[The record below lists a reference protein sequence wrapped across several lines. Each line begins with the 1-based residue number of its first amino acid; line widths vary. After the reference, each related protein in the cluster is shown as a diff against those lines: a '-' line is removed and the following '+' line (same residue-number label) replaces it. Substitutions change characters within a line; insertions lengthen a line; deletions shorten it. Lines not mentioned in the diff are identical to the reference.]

1 MKLWLPALLLVGVAL
16 GGVALAGGGAGGW
29 RTLRADGTLIPA
41 GALRSPAPC
50 PPLRL
55 PASWDVRSQVYA
67 DVTGDGS
74 PECILAVWRPWR
86 DWPIT
91 RWSTPGS
98 PITANHDARGDSAH
112 VAVLKPGP
120 GGTFRDVWVGSA
132 LLQPVTALTVLP
144 DGRLVALEGRYAS
157 GRNAPSVALSEWSW
171 TGFGFRLDRRLL
183 LTARQLSADAAGQPA
198 VR

>member
-1 MKLWLPALLLVGVAL
+1 MKPFLPALLLI
-16 GGVALAGGGAGGW
+16 GVALAGGGKGGW
-29 RTLRADGTLIPA
+29 YTLRADGTLIST
-41 GALRSPAPC
+41 GALRPPLPC
-50 PPLRL
+50 PPLKL
-55 PASWDVRSQVYA
+55 PKSWDVRSEVYA

-74 PECILAVWRPWR
+74 PECVLAVWRPWH

-91 RWSTPGS
+91 RWSSSGS

-120 GGTFRDVWVGSA
+120 GGNYRDIWVGSA

-144 DGRLVALEGRYAS
+144 DGRMVTLEGRYAN
-157 GRNAPSVALSEWSW
+157 GRNASSVALSEWSW
-171 TGFGFRLDRRLL
+171 TGFGFRLERRLL
-183 LTARQLSADAAGQPA
+183 LSAKQLSINATGQLA